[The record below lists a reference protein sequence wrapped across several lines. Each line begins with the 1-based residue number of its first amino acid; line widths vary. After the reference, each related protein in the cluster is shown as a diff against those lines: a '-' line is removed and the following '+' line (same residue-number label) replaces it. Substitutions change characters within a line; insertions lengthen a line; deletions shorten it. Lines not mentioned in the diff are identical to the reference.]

1 MRNTVCIFLL
11 AAAVPAWAVTGSL
24 RPTGNTF
31 VLNPAVASP
40 LAEGDDL
47 NFGGSGSLCVS
58 SSLARA
64 YEPNDGIDHLP
75 KGEFISL
82 LKFDPFL
89 CAGTTLSSMTL
100 RLAITNGNQSA
111 KGIFN
116 YLGSPG
122 DFDLYWISSE
132 WQQGYGTSK
141 TMAGPD
147 AGITY
152 TELTALLEQ
161 TAPAYLETLHYDAR
175 YSYWEGEN
183 WFAFELDMT
192 NENYTGLI
200 EAVESG
206 EMITFMLMAPQDS
219 TTCFNFR
226 AYVQGSEDGTYTV
239 RDTGPYLDVQTA
251 LPFSDVDFDAS
262 GQLDSADLSCIVDHW
277 METGEALAGD
287 IAPLGGDG
295 VIDMLDLTEFM
306 EHWQTPGTVSPVIE

>member
-1 MRNTVCIFLL
+1 MRNIVCIFLL
-11 AAAVPAWAVTGSL
+11 TATGPAWAVTGSF
-24 RPTGNTF
+24 RPTSNTF
-31 VLNPAVASP
+31 VLSPGVASP
-40 LAEGDDL
+40 LAEADGL

-58 SSLARA
+58 SPLARA

-75 KGEFISL
+75 KGEFVSL

-122 DFDLYWISSE
+122 DFDLYWISSD

-141 TMAGPD
+141 TTAGLD

-152 TELTALLEQ
+152 TELMALLDQ
-161 TAPAYLETLHYDAR
+161 TTPAYLETLHYDAR

-183 WFAFELDMT
+183 WFTFELDVA
-192 NENYTGLI
+192 NENYAGLI
-200 EAVESG
+200 EAIERG
-206 EMITFMLMAPQDS
+206 EVVTFMLMALQDS

-226 AYVQGSEDGTYTV
+226 AYVQGSADGTFTV

-262 GQLDSADLSCIVDHW
+262 GQLDIADLSCIVDHW
-277 METGEALAGD
+277 METGDTLTGD

-295 VIDMLDLTEFM
+295 VVDMLDLTEFM
-306 EHWQTPGTVSPVIE
+306 EHWQTPEMASSAIE